1 VSAYSEWT
9 RIKTIRKVTYVRE
22 CHLVVQNFC
31 RRRAYDRESTK
42 LLGRAGSMCP
52 PNVVLA
58 DGDCDVSCSSHRL
71 KEALIMGD
79 KKASHYTKTQL
90 GRMKNVLWWLVPAI
104 QGYSAYLYSRR
115 TSSFPQ
121 SSSGAA
127 FVQTYFFGR
136 FNGIQ

>member
-1 VSAYSEWT
+1 
-9 RIKTIRKVTYVRE
+9 
-22 CHLVVQNFC
+22 
-31 RRRAYDRESTK
+31 
-42 LLGRAGSMCP
+42 
-52 PNVVLA
+52 
-58 DGDCDVSCSSHRL
+58 
-71 KEALIMGD
+71 MGD
-79 KKASHYTKTQL
+79 KKASHYTKTEL

-136 FNGIQ
+136 FNGIQWSVFPSGLFRTVGDQKVLFSANYFFIDQKMQTDQIMQANTSMTQAKANLHQD